1 MIGRMMKYLVYFCT
15 ILWILN
21 YNRPVYFACQHGQR
35 QEVSRVIKYQSSMTC
50 IGIMAQRY
58 LYNIQYMMAYSST
71 WLICDDAMIAKQHS
85 ILHTYF
91 IQIPSPDWRV
101 VGPLNSSIWQRH
113 LHHILTYN
121 INDMDYCSFSYVLT

>member
-1 MIGRMMKYLVYFCT
+1 
-15 ILWILN
+15 
-21 YNRPVYFACQHGQR
+21 
-35 QEVSRVIKYQSSMTC
+35 
-50 IGIMAQRY
+50 
-58 LYNIQYMMAYSST
+58 MMAYSST

-113 LHHILTYN
+113 LHHILTYY